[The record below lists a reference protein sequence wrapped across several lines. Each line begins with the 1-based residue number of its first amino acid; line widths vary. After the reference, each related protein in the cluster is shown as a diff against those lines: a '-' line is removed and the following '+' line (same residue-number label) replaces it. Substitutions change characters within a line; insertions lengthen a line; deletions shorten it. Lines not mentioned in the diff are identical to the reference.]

1 MRSALADKTPRQHR
15 EFWATEHNRLISE
28 DPDFPKTVDAHE
40 PCFDGE
46 CMAELDDDQRAL
58 ANHLLTFLRLICVS
72 HAGANKCSLPCL
84 GFTAGPHTLYGMV
97 GAFSKSHPFKCEFL
111 SLELRGP
118 PTALGQFELAIAR
131 EPEPRLGARW
141 PEIASEKAFVLH
153 LVEVSLGPWQIFL
166 LDSAVDQIHT
176 VMVTGMTLMDLD
188 ELREL
193 EAQRLERLHAL
204 RMFKKVQAARGGGVA
219 RAKSVHR
226 AGQSCKGR
234 ADTDSSTDDA
244 GAGPHPPAAPPEPDD
259 EALPLPPPP
268 HAPGVAKRARQPR
281 GIPWGNSGWMLAEIK
296 SDGRLIGCGA
306 TCKMHHTPGQDSM
319 CKKSVSIGNSGLT
332 RADLMLRL
340 KRWLIAG
347 LDDADWDTEDPRAEH
362 IGMGGTYM
370 KDFADGLSEAECDRI
385 AGAA

>member
-1 MRSALADKTPRQHR
+1 MLLKNSAKPANRRIVSGGPWNLSASCGGHPCEWPLSNHVMRSTLADKTPRQHR
-15 EFWATEHNRLISE
+15 ESWATEHNRLISE

-118 PTALGQFELAIAR
+118 PTALGPFELAIAR

-176 VMVTGMTLMDLD
+176 VMVTGMTSWIWM
-188 ELREL
+188 
-193 EAQRLERLHAL
+193 
-204 RMFKKVQAARGGGVA
+204 
-219 RAKSVHR
+219 
-226 AGQSCKGR
+226 
-234 ADTDSSTDDA
+234 SS
-244 GAGPHPPAAPPEPDD
+244 E
-259 EALPLPPPP
+259 
-268 HAPGVAKRARQPR
+268 
-281 GIPWGNSGWMLAEIK
+281 S
-296 SDGRLIGCGA
+296 
-306 TCKMHHTPGQDSM
+306 
-319 CKKSVSIGNSGLT
+319 
-332 RADLMLRL
+332 
-340 KRWLIAG
+340 
-347 LDDADWDTEDPRAEH
+347 
-362 IGMGGTYM
+362 
-370 KDFADGLSEAECDRI
+370 
-385 AGAA
+385 